1 MSFSLATINVL
12 ISNLLKMGDSKTNE
26 SLCAAFMSYLR
37 QNKLRDTYER
47 RVIVKAVEL
56 LGSRFDIDTLTILL
70 ESKGEHISRATIYN
84 TIGLLVKSMLVA
96 RQQFDSG
103 QLFYEVQSPVK
114 NTNRLHLICNICG
127 KVSNMKNNKIIKEIS
142 EMKFGTFTPQ
152 YINMSVYGTCSKC
165 AKRSRRD
172 QLNLFK

>member
-1 MSFSLATINVL
+1 
-12 ISNLLKMGDSKTNE
+12 MGDSKTTD
-26 SLCAAFMSYLR
+26 SLYTAFMSFLK
-37 QNKLRDTYER
+37 QNKLRETYER
-47 RVIVKAVEL
+47 RAVVEAVEM
-56 LGSRFDIDTLTILL
+56 LGPRFDIDNLIVLL
-70 ESKGEHISRATIYN
+70 DSKGEHISRATIYN
-84 TIGLLVKSMLVA
+84 TIALLVKSMLVA

-114 NTNRLHLICNICG
+114 NANRMHLICTVCG
-127 KVSNMKNNKIIKEIS
+127 KVSNMRNNKVVKEIS

-152 YINMSVYGTCSKC
+152 YINMSVYGICSKC